1 MNTFTALWTSLCKF
15 CILAAG
21 LVLSPVHAAEEKF
34 PIRPVTLLVP
44 QTPGGAN
51 DAIARVLAQKL
62 SEQTGQ
68 SFVVENRPGAGGN
81 VGTTAAAKAKPDGYT
96 LLVTADSVQVI
107 NPALYAKTGFDP
119 VKDFEPVAPLAKA
132 GYVLVA
138 NPTFAANTMAEF
150 ISLAKTQPGKYAIAS
165 AGNGTLNH
173 LIAEMLQKAA
183 DIKLQHIP
191 YKGASFAATDV
202 VSGQVPLSVQ
212 SVPSSIAFIK
222 SGKLKVLG
230 VVNEKRVPALPDAPT
245 IGETVKGFGT
255 TPWSGMFAPAGTPK
269 PLTQYLQT
277 EIGKAL
283 DDPEVRAKLATLGCE
298 PFKGSSDQL
307 ALIVKDD
314 LVRWAK
320 IVKESGATVD

>member
-1 MNTFTALWTSLCKF
+1 MMKITTTLPVLLLALSTPL
-15 CILAAG
+15 LAQ
-21 LVLSPVHAAEEKF
+21 EKY
-34 PIRPVTLLVP
+34 PSRPVTLVVP
-44 QTPGGAN
+44 QVAGGAN

-68 SFVVENRPGAGGN
+68 SFVVDNRPGAGGN
-81 VGTTAAAKAKPDGYT
+81 VGTVSAAKAKPDGYT

-138 NPTFAANTMAEF
+138 NPTLAANNVAEL
-150 ISLAKTQPGKYAIAS
+150 ISLAKMQPGKYAIAS

-173 LIAEMLQKAA
+173 LIGEMLQKAA

-191 YKGASFAATDV
+191 YKGAAAAATDV

-212 SVPSSIAFIK
+212 SMPSSIAFIK
-222 SGKLKVLG
+222 AGKLKVLG

-245 IGETVKGFGT
+245 IGETLKGFGA
-255 TPWSGMFAPAGTPK
+255 TPWYGLFAPAGTPK
-269 PLTQYLQT
+269 AVTLFLQN

-283 DDPEVRAKLATLGCE
+283 DDPDVRAKLANLGCE
-298 PFKGSSDQL
+298 PFKGSSEQL
-307 ALIVKDD
+307 AQIVKDD
-314 LVRWAK
+314 LTRWAK

>member
-1 MNTFTALWTSLCKF
+1 MEKWVFTLGALWISFAVNPLC
-15 CILAAG
+15 AQ
-21 LVLSPVHAAEEKF
+21 EKF
-34 PIRPVTLLVP
+34 PSHPVSLIVP
-44 QTPGGAN
+44 QVAGGAN

-68 SFVVENRPGAGGN
+68 SFIVENRPGAGGN
-81 VGTTAAAKAKPDGYT
+81 VGTVAAAKAKPDGYT
-96 LLVTADSVQVI
+96 LLATADSVQVI

-138 NPTFAANTMAEF
+138 NPTFAANTVAEF
-150 ISLAKTQPGKYAIAS
+150 ISLAKIQPGKYAIAS

-173 LIAEMLQKAA
+173 LIGEMLQKAA

-191 YKGASFAATDV
+191 YKGAAAAATDV

-212 SVPSSIAFIK
+212 SMPSSIAFIK
-222 SGKLKVLG
+222 AGRLKVLG
-230 VVNEKRVPALPDAPT
+230 VANEKRLPALPDAPT
-245 IGETVKGFGT
+245 IGETLKGFGA
-255 TPWSGMFAPAGTPK
+255 TPWYGLFAPAGTPK
-269 PLTQYLQT
+269 AVTTFLQN

-283 DDPEVRAKLATLGCE
+283 DDPDVRAKLANLGCE
-298 PFKGSSDQL
+298 PFKGSAEQL
-307 ALIVKDD
+307 ALIVKED
-314 LVRWAK
+314 LTRWAK

>member
-1 MNTFTALWTSLCKF
+1 MEKWAFTLGALWISFAVNPLC
-15 CILAAG
+15 AQ
-21 LVLSPVHAAEEKF
+21 EKF
-34 PIRPVTLLVP
+34 PSHPVSLIVP
-44 QTPGGAN
+44 QVAGGAN

-68 SFVVENRPGAGGN
+68 SFIVENRPGAGGN
-81 VGTTAAAKAKPDGYT
+81 VGTVAAAKAKPDGYT
-96 LLVTADSVQVI
+96 LLATADSVQVI

-138 NPTFAANTMAEF
+138 NPTFAANTVAEF
-150 ISLAKTQPGKYAIAS
+150 ISLAKIQPGKYAIAS

-173 LIAEMLQKAA
+173 LIGEMLQKAA

-191 YKGASFAATDV
+191 YKGAAAAATDV

-212 SVPSSIAFIK
+212 SMPSSIAFIK
-222 SGKLKVLG
+222 AGRLKVLG
-230 VVNEKRVPALPDAPT
+230 VANEKRLPALPDAPT
-245 IGETVKGFGT
+245 IGETLKGFGA
-255 TPWSGMFAPAGTPK
+255 TPWYGLFAPAGTPK
-269 PLTQYLQT
+269 AVTTFLQN

-283 DDPEVRAKLATLGCE
+283 DDPDVRAKLANLGCE
-298 PFKGSSDQL
+298 PFKGSAEQL
-307 ALIVKDD
+307 ALIVKED
-314 LVRWAK
+314 LTRWAK